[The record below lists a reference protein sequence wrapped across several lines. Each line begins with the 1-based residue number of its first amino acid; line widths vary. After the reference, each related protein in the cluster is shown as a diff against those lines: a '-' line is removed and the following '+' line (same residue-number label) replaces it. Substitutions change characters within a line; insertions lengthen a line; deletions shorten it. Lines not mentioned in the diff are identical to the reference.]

1 MRFDDIYVNLEKGNL
16 LEADKLALEFYKND
30 IKKDAAA
37 ELLVSIAIEAGDTV
51 LAKKRIKLLA
61 EFPVSAYRLFLLA
74 RVYYMDND
82 YWQALTYLE
91 QTLENDLLNNV
102 NGQVKE
108 KIYNLLGQC
117 YRFYG
122 YPDRAAECY
131 YKAFEAVTDKQL
143 KILEYSNYLFNLH
156 YLNIPQQDYFL
167 AHKDYDKL
175 FSGIKQFKHK
185 RKEKNKKIRIGYISP
200 DFRNHVVL
208 RFTYAMLTAYNKDK
222 FKVYCYSTGK
232 EDEYSDNLKNKV
244 DCWRNLRGMAYEI
257 IAKEIYN
264 DKIDIL
270 VELAGHCNGGN
281 LPVLAYKPA
290 PVQICGIGYFAT
302 TGLKAVDYFLTDDN
316 LGAKEEYFT
325 EKLLSLHNSHFCYT
339 PLKEMP
345 PVREAPCIKNDYIT
359 FGSFN
364 NLTKVNDNVL
374 AVWHR
379 ILEKVPN
386 SRLLLKGSLFDNQE
400 GKQLFLQR
408 LEALHFDLSRIDL
421 RGISKDYMKEYF
433 DMDIALDTFPYPGGG
448 TTCDALYM
456 GVPVITLLNGSH
468 GGNFGGSILKN
479 VGLEFACA
487 KNEDEYVEKVVAIA
501 GDKELLNALH
511 LGIRNMMLNSK
522 VMDVN
527 TYMREYEKLLSRIL
541 IKLNVVRNLK

>member
-1 MRFDDIYVNLEKGNL
+1 MMYFDDIYFNLEKGNL
-16 LEADKLALEFYKND
+16 LEADKLALEFYKNN

-51 LAKKRIKLLA
+51 LAKERIKLLV

-74 RVYYMDND
+74 RVHYMDND

-102 NGQVKE
+102 NGQVRE

-117 YRFYG
+117 YRFYA
-122 YPDRAAECY
+122 YPDRATECY

-156 YLNIPQQDYFL
+156 YLNISQQDYFL

-175 FSGIKQFKHK
+175 FSGIKQFKHE
-185 RKEKNKKIRIGYISP
+185 RKENNKKIRIGYISP

-222 FKVYCYSTGK
+222 FEVYCYSTGK

-244 DCWRNLRGMAYEI
+244 DCWRNLRGMAYET
-257 IAKEIYN
+257 IAKEIYH
-264 DKIDIL
+264 DKIYIL
-270 VELAGHCNGGN
+270 VELAGHSKGGN

-302 TGLKAVDYFLTDDN
+302 TGLKAIDYFLTDDN
-316 LGAKEEYFT
+316 LGANAEYFT
-325 EKLLSLHNSHFCYT
+325 EKLLSMRNSHFCYT

-345 PVREAPCIKNDYIT
+345 PLQEAPCIKNNYIT

-364 NLTKVNDNVL
+364 NLTKVNDDVL

-379 ILEKVPN
+379 IMEAVPK
-386 SRLLLKGSLFDNQE
+386 SHLLLKGSLFDNIE
-400 GKQLFLQR
+400 GKQLFLQK
-408 LEALHFDLSRIDL
+408 LEVLNFDLSRIEL
-421 RGISKDYMKEYF
+421 RGISEDYMSEYF

-456 GVPVITLLNGSH
+456 GVPVITLLDGSH

-479 VGLEFACA
+479 IGLEFACA
-487 KNEDEYVEKVVAIA
+487 ENINEYVEKAIIIA
-501 GDKELLNALH
+501 SDRELINILH
-511 LGIRNMMLNSK
+511 LGLRNMMLHSK
-522 VMDVN
+522 VMDIKG
-527 TYMREYEKLLSRIL
+527 YMQEYEKFLLCI
-541 IKLNVVRNLK
+541 